1 MPGLERLLSPEEI
14 ADATGLH
21 YQSVLDFIRRGD
33 LRALKIGNR
42 WKIRPEDYEAW
53 LESKRTL
60 PREPVQRSD
69 RTARLEAVQA
79 RSTGPGS
86 LARLAA
92 IERTSR

>member
-1 MPGLERLLSPEEI
+1 MPGLERLLSPDEI

-53 LESKRTL
+53 LESKRTA
-60 PREPVQRSD
+60 PRAPVQRSD
-69 RTARLEAVQA
+69 RTARLEAMRA
-79 RSTGPGS
+79 RSSGPGS
-86 LARLAA
+86 VARLAA
-92 IERTSR
+92 IERTGR